1 VGLFF
6 KKKIGASLHQQVVPL
21 SGRRKERDATTQKA
35 TLSIN
40 TIGMS
45 DNKFDV
51 AVIGAGI
58 VGLATAY
65 AAARKGLKTI
75 VFERNP
81 KAVGASVRNF
91 GLVWPIG
98 QPAGPLFDR
107 AMRSRETWL
116 RIAAESHVQVR
127 QNGSL
132 QLAYHDDEAAV
143 LYDFLK
149 NADSTAGYQV
159 KMLSAHEVAQRSPAT
174 QKEGLKAALWSAT
187 ECTVSP
193 RQAIGQLAAYLQE
206 EWKVQFRFGSAV
218 THTAPGFLADFYE
231 KWQAERIFVCSGADF
246 ETLYPRIFRE
256 SGITKCKLQM
266 LRTAAQPAGWQLGP
280 SLCAGLTLLHY
291 ASFAHLP
298 GLAAVRERYE
308 RENADFARYGIH
320 VLVSQ
325 NQSGEVILGDSH
337 EYGWDVSP
345 FDSEDINRLILSYL
359 DTFAH
364 FPNAAIAETW
374 HGVYPKL
381 PGQTDFVTEAEPGV
395 WIVNGLS
402 GAGMT
407 MSFGLA
413 AELV

>member
-1 VGLFF
+1 MD
-6 KKKIGASLHQQVVPL
+6 Q
-21 SGRRKERDATTQKA
+21 
-35 TLSIN
+35 
-40 TIGMS
+40 
-45 DNKFDV
+45 KFDV

-65 AAARKGLKTI
+65 AAASKGLKTI

-81 KAVGASVRNF
+81 RAIGASIRNF

-98 QPAGPLFDR
+98 QPAGPLLDR
-107 AMRSRETWL
+107 AMHSREIWL
-116 RIAAESHVQVR
+116 NISSKGAVQVK

-132 QLAYHDDEAAV
+132 QLAYHDDELAV
-143 LYDFLK
+143 LHDFLK
-149 NADSTAGYQV
+149 NTEGAGYQV
-159 KMLSAHEVAQRSPAT
+159 KMLTPNEVATHSPAT
-174 QKEGLKAALWSAT
+174 KTEGLKAGLWSGT

-193 RQAIGQLAAYLQE
+193 RQAIPQLAQYLE
-206 EWKVQFRFGSAV
+206 KELNVVFRFGSV
-218 THTAPGFLADFYE
+218 ITGVEPGALIDFNNT
-231 KWQAERIFVCSGADF
+231 WQAERIFICSGADF
-246 ETLYPRIFRE
+246 ETLYPSVYLE

-266 LRTAAQPAGWQLGP
+266 LRTGPQAADWQLGP

-291 ASFAHLP
+291 NSFAHLQS
-298 GLAAVRERYE
+298 LAPVRERYLL
-308 RENADFARYGIH
+308 ENPDFARFGVH

-325 NQSGEVILGDSH
+325 NHQGEIILGDSH

-345 FDSEDINRLILSYL
+345 FDNDKINQLILGYL
-359 DTFAH
+359 RTFAH
-364 FPNAAIAETW
+364 FPDEAIAETW

-381 PGQTDFVTEAEPGV
+381 PGKTDFVKEVDQNV

-413 AELV
+413 SELV

>member
-1 VGLFF
+1 M
-6 KKKIGASLHQQVVPL
+6 H
-21 SGRRKERDATTQKA
+21 
-35 TLSIN
+35 
-40 TIGMS
+40 MS
-45 DNKFDV
+45 DEKFDV

-58 VGLATAY
+58 VGLAIAY

-75 VFERNP
+75 VFERSP
-81 KAVGASVRNF
+81 RAVGASVRNF

-116 RIAAESHVQVR
+116 GIAAASDVQVR

-143 LYDFLK
+143 LHDFLK
-149 NADSTAGYQV
+149 NADSAGHQV
-159 KMLSAHEVAQRSPAT
+159 KMLAPHEVAARSPAT
-174 QKEGLKAALWSAT
+174 KTEGLKAALWSAT

-193 RQAIGQLAAYLQE
+193 RQAIGQLAAYLQT
-206 EWKVQFRFGSAV
+206 EWGVQFRFGAAA
-218 THTAPGFLADFYE
+218 THVEPGFLTDFYE
-231 KWQAERIFVCSGADF
+231 TWQAERIFVCSGADF

-266 LRTAAQPAGWQLGP
+266 LRTAAQPADWQLGP

-291 ASFAHLP
+291 SSFAHLP
-298 GLAAVRERYE
+298 GLAAVRERYA
-308 RENADFARYGIH
+308 RENPDFARYGIH

-325 NQSGEVILGDSH
+325 NHAGEIILGDSH
-337 EYGWDVSP
+337 EYGWDVAP
-345 FDSEDINRLILSYL
+345 FDSEAINRLILSYL
-359 DTFAH
+359 GTFAH
-364 FPNAAIAETW
+364 FPDAAVAETW

-381 PGQTDFVTEAEPGV
+381 PSQTDFVMEAEPSV

>member
-1 VGLFF
+1 MND
-6 KKKIGASLHQQVVPL
+6 H
-21 SGRRKERDATTQKA
+21 
-35 TLSIN
+35 
-40 TIGMS
+40 
-45 DNKFDV
+45 KFDV

-58 VGLATAY
+58 VGLASAY

-81 KAVGASVRNF
+81 RAIGASVRNF

-98 QPAGPLFDR
+98 QPAGPLLDR

-116 RIAAESHVQVR
+116 DIAAKSGVQVK

-132 QLAYHDDEAAV
+132 QLAYYEDEVAV
-143 LYDFLK
+143 LHDFL
-149 NADSTAGYQV
+149 NNTHGAGYQV
-159 KMLSAHEVAQRSPAT
+159 KLLTANEVAAHSPAVKT
-174 QKEGLKAALWSAT
+174 DGLQAGLWSAT

-193 RQAIGQLAAYLQE
+193 RQAIPQLAEYLE
-206 EWKVQFRFGSAV
+206 KELGVVFRFGSAV
-218 THTAPGFLADFYE
+218 THVDSGIVSDFYDL
-231 KWQAERIFVCSGADF
+231 WQAERIFVCSGADF
-246 ETLYPRIFRE
+246 ETLYPRVFRE

-266 LRTAAQPAGWQLGP
+266 LRTGPQPGDWQLGP

-291 ASFAHLP
+291 SSFGHLTSLEP
-298 GLAAVRERYE
+298 VRERYAA
-308 RENADFARYGIH
+308 ENPDFGRYGVH

-325 NQSGEVILGDSH
+325 NHHGEIILGDSH

-345 FDSEDINRLILSYL
+345 FDSEAINRLILNYL

-381 PGQTDFVTEAEPGV
+381 PGKTDFVAEVEPGV

-413 AELV
+413 SELV